1 MSKRDDPLDGLF
13 GATPSATSA
22 TVQPKPRRKPAKQR
36 PAPVSPVAAVPDP
49 ADTAPARAATT
60 EASSDQG
67 SWTWTSGID
76 VPKTHRYP
84 LELMDRLDD
93 RTKALDLPVGL
104 TVAAALATFL
114 DLTDED
120 LVAAVE
126 RAQTAR
132 KPRLRRR

>member
-1 MSKRDDPLDGLF
+1 MTSKRDDPLDGLF
-13 GATPSATSA
+13 GATSSVASATA
-22 TVQPKPRRKPAKQR
+22 QPKPRRKPTRQR
-36 PAPVSPVAAVPDP
+36 G
-49 ADTAPARAATT
+49 AATRSAVATVTDPVPTPAAPT
-60 EASSDQG
+60 EAAADPG
-67 SWTWTSGID
+67 SWAWVSGID

-84 LELMDRLDD
+84 LELVDRLDE
-93 RTKALDLPVGL
+93 RTKTLDLPVGL

-114 DLTDED
+114 DLSDEE